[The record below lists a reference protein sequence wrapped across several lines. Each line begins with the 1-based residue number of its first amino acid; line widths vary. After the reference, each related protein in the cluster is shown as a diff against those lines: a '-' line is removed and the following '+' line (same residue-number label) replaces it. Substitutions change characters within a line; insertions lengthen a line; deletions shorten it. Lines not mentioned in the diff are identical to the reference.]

1 MRIELNFFFSN
12 MIDDFLSFEFYN
24 ILRQNHASFAK
35 SPDTMVNVFISRS
48 FRWISSSRYHHNDFF
63 MRQV

>member
-1 MRIELNFFFSN
+1 